1 LLPSLTINR
10 KQIDE
15 FLDVL
20 KEAIDELKGPQ
31 LAEEESNAAKG
42 EAS

>member
-1 LLPSLTINR
+1 VIRLLPSLTITR

-20 KEAIDELKGPQ
+20 Q
-31 LAEEESNAAKG
+31 EEINALNSVNKVEVTNESKA
-42 EAS
+42 